1 MLRNDICNKKVYL
14 KIWRCYVMMDTKS
27 MKKIP
32 ETVRVSKRNAE
43 RLVSVGKFGESF
55 DDVIGRLLDHYE
67 KQEKKK

>member
-1 MLRNDICNKKVYL
+1 
-14 KIWRCYVMMDTKS
+14 MMDTKS